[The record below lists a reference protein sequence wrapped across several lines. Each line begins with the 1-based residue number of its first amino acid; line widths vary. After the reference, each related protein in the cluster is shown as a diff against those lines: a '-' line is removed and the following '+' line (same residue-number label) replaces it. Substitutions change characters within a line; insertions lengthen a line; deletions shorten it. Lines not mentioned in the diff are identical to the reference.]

1 MTLAA
6 ASGPP
11 SARSRSADRHLKAD
25 PCFVIVPADPF
36 PALRA
41 TFPHEMEKGEERE
54 ERTWQAMSLPFSF
67 FSLFGDIMNVL
78 LLLKA
83 VADSEAAIKPAAD
96 GKSVA
101 LDGISLILNP
111 YDEYAVEEGLK
122 LRDADGAGE
131 VAAVSFGGDDVPKV
145 LRTALAMGVDRAVHI
160 KGQASFDALATAKV
174 IAEVVKGMTY
184 DLILCGKQAIDQ
196 DNAGVG
202 VMVAE
207 LLDIPSISVV
217 TKLDRADGKVICER
231 EVEGGVEVVES
242 PLPCLIAC
250 QKGLNEP
257 RYASLKGIMA
267 AKKKPLDEVA
277 ATAVDAQIEV
287 MSIESRPPRKPG
299 EIVGKGVEA
308 VPVLIKKLREEA
320 KVL

>member
-1 MTLAA
+1 
-6 ASGPP
+6 
-11 SARSRSADRHLKAD
+11 
-25 PCFVIVPADPF
+25 
-36 PALRA
+36 
-41 TFPHEMEKGEERE
+41 
-54 ERTWQAMSLPFSF
+54 
-67 FSLFGDIMNVL
+67 MNIL

-83 VADSEAAIKPAAD
+83 VADSEATIKPAQD

-101 LDGISLILNP
+101 LDGITWIINP
-111 YDEYAVEEGLK
+111 YDEYAVEEALK
-122 LRDADGAGE
+122 LREADGSGE

-160 KGQASFDALATAKV
+160 KGKVSFDALATARV
-174 IAEVVKGMTY
+174 IAGVVKSMSY
-184 DLILCGKQAIDQ
+184 DLILCGKQAIDH
-196 DNAGVG
+196 DHASVG

-217 TKLDRADGKVICER
+217 TKLDRAAGKVICER
-231 EVEGGVEVVES
+231 EVEGGVEVVEA

-277 ATAVDAQIEV
+277 APAAEV
-287 MSIESRPPRKPG
+287 QVEVISIESRSPRKPG
-299 EIVGKGVEA
+299 EIVGKGVDA
-308 VPVLIKKLREEA
+308 IPALIKKLREEA
-320 KVL
+320 KVI